1 MDFLVLFNVMIIQ
14 ERSTSENDRRKCV
27 RVDSVWLHINRIS
40 QKQEFPFFGTA
51 VRAEVHVTCRPW
63 IKNVAHAVRRI
74 CVALSVLAKPMK
86 ESCSGRKGD
95 RFQQQSW
102 RLWSFR
108 RGFFSWR
115 LNTCCRSKR
124 CSPSFAESGWMECE
138 AKSSFSAGNVFCD
151 LGLWL
156 RLPVNRLSSP

>member
-27 RVDSVWLHINRIS
+27 RADSVWLHINRIS

-124 CSPSFAESGWMECE
+124 CSQPELCRKRLNGMWSQIVF
-138 AKSSFSAGNVFCD
+138 FSWKC
-151 LGLWL
+151 LL
-156 RLPVNRLSSP
+156 RPRSVTAFTC